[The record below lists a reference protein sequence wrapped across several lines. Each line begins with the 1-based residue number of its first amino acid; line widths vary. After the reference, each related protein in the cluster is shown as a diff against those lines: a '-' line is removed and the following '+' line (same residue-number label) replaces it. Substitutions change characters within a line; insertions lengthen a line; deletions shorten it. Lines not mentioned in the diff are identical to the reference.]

1 MAFYN
6 RWAFRQLYSTLDNH
20 ISDEN
25 CYADNGLDFRSIHG
39 TLVHLLLSSKLWYN
53 RLTATISHSIQDE
66 KYPMK
71 LILIGLVQQM
81 NGNTQS
87 PIHER
92 NRGEA
97 SGHVFNHTT
106 HHRGQITAIITKYV
120 GTIFDMSIK

>member
-6 RWAFRQLYSTLDNH
+6 RWAFRQLY
-20 ISDEN
+20 I
-25 CYADNGLDFRSIHG
+25 
-39 TLVHLLLSSKLWYN
+39 HLLLSSKLWYN

-66 KYPMK
+66 EYPMK
-71 LILIGLVQQM
+71 LILIGLIQQM

-92 NRGEA
+92 NRGA
-97 SGHVFNHTT
+97 ALGHVFNHTT

-120 GTIFDMSIK
+120 GQDASPPILDLPAMPTDEYTNIIN